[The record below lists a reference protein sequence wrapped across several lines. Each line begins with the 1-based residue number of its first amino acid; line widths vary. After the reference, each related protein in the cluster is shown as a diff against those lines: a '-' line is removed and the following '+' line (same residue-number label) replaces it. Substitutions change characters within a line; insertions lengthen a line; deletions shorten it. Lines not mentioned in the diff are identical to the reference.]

1 MLRTKALL
9 IALAAASAD
18 AANLRASESRRLAGH
33 GGHDDGDC
41 ADDPQWCASGVLNRE
56 ARERVKSFAKVKP
69 DRGKLAN
76 TTSCRLP
83 PDRSFPVRQPREA
96 HGFSQLAS
104 GLQAA
109 SPAAHRI
116 GKL

>member
-96 HGFSQLAS
+96 HTCFPSLLVAYRPLAQPLIA
-104 GLQAA
+104 LQA
-109 SPAAHRI
+109 
-116 GKL
+116 